1 MTTVLIAAMTTV
13 LIAAMTT
20 VLIAAMTTVLI
31 AAMTTVLIAAMTTV
45 LIAAMTAAMIRL
57 ALAIVDTEKI
67 PPSFLFYLTI
77 LFLWA
82 VRFALS
88 VQLGISFHDFLPI
101 HVLIFDLVNS
111 SR

>member
-1 MTTVLIAAMTTV
+1 MTTVLIAAMTKV
-13 LIAAMTT
+13 LIAVMTI

-88 VQLGISFHDFLPI
+88 LQLGISYHEFLPI
-101 HVLIFDLVNS
+101 HVLIFDLVYS
-111 SR
+111 S